1 MGRPSRRISLC
12 TTSTLPI
19 SVHIVGQQRHHTVFA
34 LLARKDQ
41 GDGPA
46 KKRRLPIEVTR
57 WLNARH
63 ASVHAKVVS
72 GELSDSTKVSMKEC
86 FRALDDDNSGQ
97 VTKEELANALRS
109 IDYGDGEI
117 VEQMLEDMDQDKNGE
132 ISFEEF
138 LATAAKAKNDHE
150 RRGVA
155 ANLPL
160 LMTAYS
166 TRRRLQ
172 RELGPAFEALY
183 PKPSR
188 RNLSSS
194 PRELTVKE
202 TKRKNMEKPHEE
214 TVDEILKQ
222 VDRSYE
228 EYVRVKEAQA
238 RRREMEAEAIA
249 MKEAR
254 EKERIDKERASLAE
268 VGARKS
274 VASRLSQA
282 RKKSV
287 RIVECAAVSNES
299 KHRPEGDT
307 LQDVSRQR
315 TNRSS
320 CLGSVAEA
328 PPASLDASIC
338 SEESVRGSVSF
349 LGCCNI
355 DRSKGPPSASLS
367 PSRAKRCSLAA
378 PRQPFCIA
386 ASLPPLV
393 TLKGS
398 QEKESSSPRPSPKAS
413 PRAAPLLPRG
423 APRAAAAAELASSS
437 CTDGARAR
445 MATPRQPASP
455 RRVLNDH
462 PSPRAHGHSALKPSA
477 RFSTRPTGATACDEQ
492 ELLEL
497 DEESPTV
504 PVAPNMQ
511 RRRTVV
517 EGSTAGEKRMVEGMQ
532 LRGSSMDEGVS
543 MPSPRKS
550 IGHDASDGSR
560 SRRASIKHRNSL
572 ASSRRG
578 SSVLTGR
585 RGSAALLGRQAVEA
599 MLDKD
604 AHFSTAIEEN
614 ELGHESLMQQ
624 KRRIQAFELVRNSFL
639 PLNSLQGFD
648 NNASDQTSTEWAEFE
663 EQIWGSGWED
673 TFPEIN
679 TNEAAQLQG

>member
-1 MGRPSRRISLC
+1 
-12 TTSTLPI
+12 
-19 SVHIVGQQRHHTVFA
+19 
-34 LLARKDQ
+34 
-41 GDGPA
+41 
-46 KKRRLPIEVTR
+46 
-57 WLNARH
+57 
-63 ASVHAKVVS
+63 
-72 GELSDSTKVSMKEC
+72 
-86 FRALDDDNSGQ
+86 
-97 VTKEELANALRS
+97 
-109 IDYGDGEI
+109 
-117 VEQMLEDMDQDKNGE
+117 
-132 ISFEEF
+132 
-138 LATAAKAKNDHE
+138 
-150 RRGVA
+150 
-155 ANLPL
+155 
-160 LMTAYS
+160 
-166 TRRRLQ
+166 
-172 RELGPAFEALY
+172 
-183 PKPSR
+183 
-188 RNLSSS
+188 
-194 PRELTVKE
+194 
-202 TKRKNMEKPHEE
+202 
-214 TVDEILKQ
+214 
-222 VDRSYE
+222 
-228 EYVRVKEAQA
+228 
-238 RRREMEAEAIA
+238 
-249 MKEAR
+249 
-254 EKERIDKERASLAE
+254 LAE

-349 LGCCNI
+349 LGDCHSELQSPQPNSKTLHVDRERKLSRPCVSGCCNI

-639 PLNSLQGFD
+639 PLNSLQVNQSTGDRYMTCPIACSIFLSLTVTTLPSPTV
-648 NNASDQTSTEWAEFE
+648 ATFVPGLRQQCFGSDFNRMGRVRRADLGIRMGGYLSR
-663 EQIWGSGWED
+663 
-673 TFPEIN
+673 N
-679 TNEAAQLQG
+679 